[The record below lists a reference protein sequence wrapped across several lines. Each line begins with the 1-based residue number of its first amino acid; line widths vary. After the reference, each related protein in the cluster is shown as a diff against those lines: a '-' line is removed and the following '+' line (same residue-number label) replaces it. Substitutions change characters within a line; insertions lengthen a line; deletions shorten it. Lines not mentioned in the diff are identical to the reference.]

1 MDSDFSCL
9 FMESEFDPQ
18 SDDILIINGS
28 DDDNS
33 QICGNSLQSNTTMV
47 QDYTLFYENNNIN
60 NQLRMN
66 GYGLLNN
73 APNSSHLENILFSS
87 SSISKCT
94 DEELLFDNHDFWNS
108 SQNTSVY
115 QDSFIFSDL
124 LEYPN
129 NDKERDD
136 MDQNT
141 NLGADFL
148 TNSLGNKDENQNQ
161 KHENLI
167 ETNQLKIGGEYI
179 PSKDEFVEHLQF
191 LDTRIDDYIIDHIMC
206 IGKLIKSGCIDA
218 TTLSSI
224 IKSRSNVLSDMEK
237 ESHKLLRF
245 FNESGNMDSSKNKKK
260 IGNGKKNQKQVD
272 GNNDKV
278 EENTK
283 FLEKKISETKSGIQY
298 IKILETIM
306 NLIKSQKYV
315 RRRDVYYRNINIF
328 PSQKQVD
335 KVCTDLEGFF
345 QVSSFDLRIVASPTG
360 LMAGGVEILTKNG
373 QTINYK
379 LDMHQGMLIV
389 DANTIST
396 IRLHPSV
403 KYILVVEKDTVF
415 YSLLQ
420 SFSNTDEYLLITG
433 KGYPSHN
440 TRHFLCLLNKFC
452 KLQNQNPTSIVNC
465 KWFVLTD
472 NDPHGA
478 HIFKIYYESIIS
490 TKFCTKLIKD
500 DNLPLI
506 WLGLHTSDR
515 SRYRN
520 LISPEKAIKL
530 NRVGR
535 NKAVS
540 LIKEWSTNDFGI
552 KTDTLGLS
560 FEDVNN
566 GGFMSNGYSSDIQ
579 RNKDFRKKKW
589 RIEMSKLLMLGKK
602 AELEILTDSKS
613 KNTLANFI
621 VDKVSE
627 PNLWL

>member
-87 SSISKCT
+87 SSTSKCT

-141 NLGADFL
+141 NLGANFL

-179 PSKDEFVEHLQF
+179 SSKDEFVEHLQF

-206 IGKLIKSGCIDA
+206 I
-218 TTLSSI
+218 
-224 IKSRSNVLSDMEK
+224 
-237 ESHKLLRF
+237 
-245 FNESGNMDSSKNKKK
+245 
-260 IGNGKKNQKQVD
+260 
-272 GNNDKV
+272 

-552 KTDTLGLS
+552 KTNTLGLS